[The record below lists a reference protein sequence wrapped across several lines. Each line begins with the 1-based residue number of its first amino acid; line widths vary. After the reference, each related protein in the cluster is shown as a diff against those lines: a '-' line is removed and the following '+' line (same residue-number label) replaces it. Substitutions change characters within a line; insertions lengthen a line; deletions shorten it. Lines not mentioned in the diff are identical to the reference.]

1 MADKTMLNFKYGIY
15 DRLPEAQVPG
25 TIYVTADEKAMYVD
39 LPAVT
44 GKDGSTIA
52 AGRIRLGSVIIHESV
67 VDFEPPYSAE
77 AIYYSVKEN
86 ALLRWNPTGGDEGTG
101 AWVQINSVKAIDDK
115 ILEVAKDVEAL
126 EGAVTALQGADT
138 RIEGLIT
145 AEASRADAEEK
156 RLAGL
161 IGDANGGLTKA
172 LADEVARADAEEKR
186 IAGLVSDNAGAIT
199 GLQGRMDTAEGEIDA
214 LQEAVGGADS
224 GLVKGL
230 ADAVK
235 RIGDA
240 EAAIQSNDGD
250 ISTINGNISTINGT
264 LSEHGGAITALQ
276 GKDTELGNSI
286 SALEQNKLDKSVY
299 NGKIEELTGLIGA
312 NKTAA
317 ENAQKAADDAQADA
331 NENAGAITAIQ
342 GAIGDA
348 NSGLT
353 KRIGDAETAITNLG
367 NNKVNVSDYN
377 TKVGELNEA
386 IAAAKKAGDD
396 AQADANENAGAITAI
411 QAAIGENGLAKDIA
425 DLDGRLDTAEGTL
438 TNHGGRIEAVEKK
451 ASDNASAIEG
461 HGSRLTTVEGKAND
475 NAGAI
480 TGLQGRMDTAE
491 GKIADLEGDVA
502 DLDAKIG
509 TIPADSDATNVIDY
523 INSQFEAADAM
534 QYKGGVG
541 KLTDLPV
548 SGVEAGHTYVITA
561 NFVDGEGNSYYAG
574 DLLVAA
580 ADQGAAETYAGGW
593 THVVTG
599 YQASHD
605 AELSGS
611 DNKIKLTSLAG
622 SGVSLGE
629 IAVETDGSMLTAT
642 VADNKLSLGLEWG
655 SF

>member
-115 ILEVAKDVEAL
+115 ILEVAKDVEVL

-199 GLQGRMDTAEGEIDA
+199 ELQGRMDTAEGEIDA

-264 LSEHGGAITALQ
+264 LTEHGGAITALQ
-276 GKDTELGNSI
+276 GKDTELSNSI

-317 ENAQKAADDAQADA
+317 ENAQKAA
-331 NENAGAITAIQ
+331 
-342 GAIGDA
+342 
-348 NSGLT
+348 
-353 KRIGDAETAITNLG
+353 
-367 NNKVNVSDYN
+367 
-377 TKVGELNEA
+377 
-386 IAAAKKAGDD
+386 DD

-509 TIPADSDATNVIDY
+509 TIPADSSATNVIDY
-523 INSQFEAADAM
+523 INGQFEAADAM
-534 QYKGGVG
+534 KYKGGVDDYT
-541 KLTDLPV
+541 KLPTA
-548 SGVEAGHTYVITA
+548 GVEAGHTYVVTA
-561 NFVDGEGNSYYAG
+561 NFVDDEGESFYAG
-574 DLLVAA
+574 DLLIAA
-580 ADQGAAETYAGGW
+580 ADQGEAVSYNGGW

-605 AELSGS
+605 PELSGS
-611 DNKIKLTSLAG
+611 NNKIKLTSLDG
-622 SGVSLGE
+622 NGVSLGE
-629 IAVETDGSMLTAT
+629 IAVETDGSMLTAV

>member
-1 MADKTMLNFKYGIY
+1 MADKTMLNFKYGIF

-25 TIYVTADEKAMYVD
+25 TVYVTADEKAMYVD
-39 LPAVT
+39 LPAVA

-52 AGRIRLGSVIIHESV
+52 ADRVRISQIV
-67 VDFEPPYSAE
+67 VKNSSRDAQPPFSAD
-77 AIYYSVKEN
+77 AFYYFVEEN
-86 ALLRWNPTGGDEGTG
+86 ALLKWNPTGGEQGAG
-101 AWVQINSVKAIDDK
+101 AWKQINSVSDVTTNLDK
-115 ILEVAKDVEAL
+115 LTARVAAN
-126 EGAVTALQGADT
+126 EGAITALQGADT

-145 AEASRADAEEK
+145 AEASRADTEEK

-186 IAGLVSDNAGAIT
+186 LAGLIGDNAGAIT
-199 GLQGRMDTAEGEIDA
+199 GVQGRLDTAEGEIDA
-214 LQEAVGGADS
+214 LQTAVGNADS

-235 RIGDA
+235 RI
-240 EAAIQSNDGD
+240 EAAEGEIDGHD
-250 ISTINGNISTINGT
+250 EAISGINGSISTINGQINTINGALT
-264 LSEHGGAITALQ
+264 TLQ
-276 GKDTELGNSI
+276 GEDERLAGLISGLDT
-286 SALEQNKLDKSVY
+286 NKLDKSVY

-317 ENAQKAADDAQADA
+317 ENAQKAADEAQADA
-331 NENAGAITAIQ
+331 TENAGAITAIQ

-396 AQADANENAGAITAI
+396 AQADADENAGAITAI

-425 DLDGRLDTAEGTL
+425 DLDGRLDTAEGTIE
-438 TNHGGRIEAVEKK
+438 NHGGRIEAVEKK

-491 GKIADLEGDVA
+491 GKITGLEGDVA

-509 TIPADSDATNVIDY
+509 TIPADSGATNVIDY
-523 INSQFEAADAM
+523 INGQFEAADAM

-541 KLTDLPV
+541 KLTDLPT
-548 SGVEAGHTYVITA
+548 SGVEAGHTYVVTA
-561 NFVDGEGNSYYAG
+561 NFVDEEDNSYYAG

-605 AELSGS
+605 AELSGA